1 MPRLL
6 PILIVL
12 GIAGAGVAVH
22 EHHSPPP
29 PSGLQMVASTK
40 GFRLSG
46 RPVRGLY
53 PGVIRPMKVK
63 IKNPYAFSIKVPK
76 VKATVATTTTVPG
89 CSGVASNLTVKAPK
103 RALVIP
109 KRKTKSL
116 VLQILMPSTVAN
128 ACQGAAFKITL
139 SARAKKA

>member
-22 EHHSPPP
+22 EHHSPPAP
-29 PSGLQMVASTK
+29 TGLQMVASTK

-46 RPVRGLY
+46 LRVRGLY
-53 PGVIRPMKVK
+53 PGVTRPMTVK

-76 VKATVATTTTVPG
+76 VKARVATATNVPG
-89 CSGVASNLTVKAPK
+89 CSGVPGNLTVKAPK
-103 RALVIP
+103 GALVVP
-109 KRKTKSL
+109 KRKTKTL
-116 VLQILMPSTVAN
+116 VLQIAMPSTVAN